1 MSKKV
6 LLSKN
11 ILQISVLSASLC
23 LSLITS
29 CAVAA
34 KNVTETP
41 AEKINV
47 ESKSVE
53 DKPNNVTKNSPI
65 KSRIQ
70 IAEGS
75 PADAVRLFYKNL
87 REKRF
92 REAMMMTNLRPAVEG
107 LSDAE
112 MQDLNSDFEPL
123 SQQVPEDLGING
135 EIITGNT
142 ATVTAKMPDED
153 TGKLELKEIQ
163 LRREKD
169 AWVIIT
175 ADDKAESLAK
185 KEGKHYFFVLR
196 LDIHQVEAQSMMERI
211 AKAETV
217 YALQNGGTFGDLQ
230 SLTSQGFL
238 PEDAL
243 QSKSTGY
250 RFSVAL
256 ASENKKYI
264 ATAEPEVYGKTGK
277 LSFLL
282 VSEGSDKQAR
292 LKAEDNKGQPLKK

>member
-23 LSLITS
+23 VSVITS

-34 KNVTETP
+34 KNSTETP
-41 AEKINV
+41 PEKINV
-47 ESKSVE
+47 ESKPPE
-53 DKPNNVTKNSPI
+53 DKSNNVTKNSPV
-65 KSRIQ
+65 KARIQ

-123 SQQVPEDLGING
+123 SQQVPDDLGING

-142 ATVTAKMPDED
+142 ATVTAKLPDED

-169 AWVIIT
+169 AWIIVT
-175 ADDKAESLAK
+175 ADNKAESLAK
-185 KEGKHYFFVLR
+185 KEGKNYFFVLR

-211 AKAETV
+211 AKAQVV
-217 YALQNGGTFGDLQ
+217 YALQNGGIFGDLQ
-230 SLTSQGFL
+230 ALINGGLL

-250 RFSVAL
+250 HFSVTL
-256 ASENKKYI
+256 TSENKKYI

-292 LKAEDNKGQPLKK
+292 LKAEDKKGQPLKK

>member
-23 LSLITS
+23 VSLITS